1 MAKNKKNGVKKW
13 FLISFGLVLTCC
25 LIFASKCRVNP
36 PLFGTKIVDTTLSK
50 IKLPD
55 NFTIEIYASKIKNAR
70 AMSWGKDQV
79 LFVGSREEG
88 NLYAVTDENKDG
100 IADEV
105 ITIASKLNMPTG
117 VAYKDGNLYVSEINR
132 ILVFKNIDQTF
143 KNNPQPEVLPYELP
157 SEEHHGWKYL
167 KFGPDGKLYVP
178 VGAPCNICES
188 PQDERFATIMRM
200 DPDGK
205 NAEIYA
211 RGVRNSVG
219 FDWSPIDQ
227 TLYFTDNGRD
237 WLGNDL
243 PFCEL
248 NHAPKAGMNFGYPY
262 CHSGLY
268 LDPDI
273 KSTKTCDDFTKPL
286 QNLGPHVAPLGMIFY
301 TGNQFP
307 SEYKNAIFIAEHGS
321 WNREEPLG
329 YRVSMVRLDENG
341 NSKGYE
347 IFASG
352 WLEESGKRWGRPAD
366 IIMHPDGS
374 ILVSDDFGD
383 MIYKISYKR

>member
-1 MAKNKKNGVKKW
+1 MAKKKKNGVKKW
-13 FLISFGLVLTCC
+13 FLISFGLILTCF

-36 PLFGTKIVDTTLSK
+36 PIFGSKVTDTTLSK

-55 NFTIEIYASKIKNAR
+55 NFSIEIYASKIKNAR

-79 LFVGSREEG
+79 LFVGSRDEG
-88 NLYAVTDENKDG
+88 ALYAVTDPNKDG

-105 ITIASKLNMPTG
+105 ITIATKLHMPTG
-117 VAYKDGNLYVSEINR
+117 VTYKDGNLYVSEINR
-132 ILVFKNIDQTF
+132 ILVFKDIDNTY
-143 KNNPQPEVLPYELP
+143 KSNPKPEILPYELP
-157 SEEHHGWKYL
+157 NEEHHGWKYL

-219 FDWSPIDQ
+219 FDWSPIDK

-237 WLGNDL
+237 WMGDDI

-248 NHAPKAGMNFGYPY
+248 NHAPTANMNFGYPY

-268 LDPDI
+268 MDTDI
-273 KSTKTCDDFTKPL
+273 KTTKTCDDFTKPL

-301 TGNQFP
+301 TGEQFP
-307 SEYKNAIFIAEHGS
+307 AIYKNAILIAEHGS
-321 WNREEPLG
+321 WNRNEPLG
-329 YRVSMVRLDENG
+329 YRISMVKLDENG
-341 NSKGYE
+341 ASKGYE

-352 WLEESGKRWGRPAD
+352 WLEDGGKRWGRPAD

-383 MIYKISYKR
+383 AIYKISYKP

>member
-132 ILVFKNIDQTF
+132 ILVFRNIDQTF
-143 KNNPQPEVLPYELP
+143 KNNPQPEVLQ
-157 SEEHHGWKYL
+157 
-167 KFGPDGKLYVP
+167 
-178 VGAPCNICES
+178 I
-188 PQDERFATIMRM
+188 
-200 DPDGK
+200 
-205 NAEIYA
+205 
-211 RGVRNSVG
+211 
-219 FDWSPIDQ
+219 
-227 TLYFTDNGRD
+227 
-237 WLGNDL
+237 
-243 PFCEL
+243 
-248 NHAPKAGMNFGYPY
+248 
-262 CHSGLY
+262 
-268 LDPDI
+268 
-273 KSTKTCDDFTKPL
+273 
-286 QNLGPHVAPLGMIFY
+286 
-301 TGNQFP
+301 
-307 SEYKNAIFIAEHGS
+307 
-321 WNREEPLG
+321 
-329 YRVSMVRLDENG
+329 
-341 NSKGYE
+341 
-347 IFASG
+347 
-352 WLEESGKRWGRPAD
+352 
-366 IIMHPDGS
+366 
-374 ILVSDDFGD
+374 
-383 MIYKISYKR
+383 